1 MAAALRWH
9 AFAGVAPGELCLQS
23 TLANGQCFG
32 WKRVTSLGGH
42 DGPAWVG
49 VVGRDVVGLRQLP
62 SGETHVADLASSDAQ
77 RPAALLATL
86 ADYFQLST
94 PLAPLYKTW
103 SSAHAPLKA
112 VAARHPGMRVL
123 RQDPLECLFSFI
135 CSSNNNIARITMML
149 DKLRITFGEL
159 LHVEERTSGP
169 SIAFHRFPTIKE
181 LAGIDEAQ
189 LRAMSF
195 GYRAK
200 FIVQTAAK
208 LDALGGEAY
217 LYSLRGKDHQ
227 AVQEALLQFTGV
239 GRKVADCVALFSLDQ
254 TCAVPVDTHVWQ
266 IAKRDFAAASSLDS
280 STKTLT
286 PKVYQRIHEAFSSTF
301 GPHAGWAHCLLFAA
315 ELPSF
320 SGEDARTKKGG
331 KKKRTTG
338 ESESG
343 CTKAHKPTAK
353 RAGGVKVEAGTT
365 ERATK
370 AGKGKNVASKLDTKG
385 TRASV
390 KNEGAGASQPA
401 TPRAA
406 AGTKRKRKVN
416 GTNRE
421 VSKTS
426 SNRGA
431 GQATQRKPQETKG
444 RRVSKRSAQASAVA
458 TPSEDSKSK
467 PKPKRLRQ
475 ATKATT

>member
-1 MAAALRWH
+1 MEACDIAWRPRRTRLGWGGWSGCCWVAAAAKWRDTRCGPCLERCTETCCVACH
-9 AFAGVAPGELCLQS
+9 ACRLLSAVDP
-23 TLANGQCFG
+23 T
-32 WKRVTSLGGH
+32 
-42 DGPAWVG
+42 GPALQNLV
-49 VVGRDVVGLRQLP
+49 
-62 SGETHVADLASSDAQ
+62 Q
-77 RPAALLATL
+77 RPCSS
-86 ADYFQLST
+86 QGGGST
-94 PLAPLYKTW
+94 ASRHACAP
-103 SSAHAPLKA
+103 
-112 VAARHPGMRVL
+112 PGSTRVL
-123 RQDPLECLFSFI
+123 VLVYLQQQQQHRTHHHAWSGFDQ
-135 CSSNNNIARITMML
+135 ML